1 MDSIAKLDK
10 LVAETE
16 DLLDSLGQERTPK
29 IDALRERL
37 LDSLENAK
45 RAIHNIDVHGNG
57 REHASG
63 SDREYVRGSD
73 DSDTRIGIRDLAGS
87 VNDYV
92 RRHPWL
98 ALATG
103 VLIAASAG
111 ILATSATKRSLR
123 HGP

>member
-10 LVAETE
+10 LVVETE
-16 DLLDSLGQERTPK
+16 GLLDSLGQERTPK

-45 RAIHNIDVHGNG
+45 RAIHKSDLHADG
-57 REHASG
+57 REYARSG
-63 SDREYVRGSD
+63 DHSE
-73 DSDTRIGIRDLAGS
+73 TRIGIRDLAGS

-111 ILATSATKRSLR
+111 ILATSATKRSFR
-123 HGP
+123 HGA

>member
-10 LVAETE
+10 LVVETE
-16 DLLDSLGQERTPK
+16 GLLDSLGQERTPK
-29 IDALRERL
+29 IDALRDRL

-45 RAIHNIDVHGNG
+45 RAIHKSAIHSNG
-57 REHASG
+57 REYSHGEA
-63 SDREYVRGSD
+63 
-73 DSDTRIGIRDLAGS
+73 DSETRIGIRDLAGS
-87 VNDYV
+87 LNDYV